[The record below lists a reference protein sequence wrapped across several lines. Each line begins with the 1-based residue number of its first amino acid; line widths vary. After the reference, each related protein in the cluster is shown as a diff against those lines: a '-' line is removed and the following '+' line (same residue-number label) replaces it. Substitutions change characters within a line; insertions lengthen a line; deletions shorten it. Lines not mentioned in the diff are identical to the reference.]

1 MAPDTLRGGKESM
14 LVTNAWYVAAWADE
28 VSLKPLA
35 RRICNE
41 PVVLYRTLDGK
52 AAALRDSCCHRGAPL
67 SLGAVVDMGL
77 RCNYH
82 GVVFGSDGACVHIPG
97 QDMIPKKA
105 RVRSF
110 PVVEQDQIVWI
121 WMGEIA
127 AADPGE
133 IVGYPYHNDS
143 ANWPN
148 KHDVM
153 HVKANYLLLADNLM
167 DATHLAFVHPASV
180 GGAAP
185 GVHFKAEM
193 AIKTLEQGIRIDR
206 RMPNSPP
213 PPTYNNC
220 VAFPGYVDRWQE
232 FDFVA
237 PSTVIQYSGAVEA
250 GAGRGNKSCV
260 RFDMRLF
267 HALTP
272 ETDTTSFY
280 FWSAANGH
288 ETDDPRAT
296 DKIVREITCALVEDK
311 AMVEAQQMR
320 LSELGED
327 WLVDNRSD
335 APRVA
340 MRRAVERMA
349 KRSTTKSAPSPEQS
363 QLSMPHTSDS
373 QRGANG

>member
-1 MAPDTLRGGKESM
+1 M
-14 LVTNAWYVAAWADE
+14 LVTNGWYVAAWASE
-28 VSLKPLA
+28 LSASPMA

-41 PVVLYRTLDGK
+41 PVVLYRPLDGT

-67 SLGAVVDMGL
+67 SLGAVVEKGL

-82 GVVFGSDGACVHIPG
+82 GVVFGTDGACVQIPG
-97 QDMIPKKA
+97 QDMIPKNA
-105 RVRSF
+105 RVRSY
-110 PVVEQDQIVWI
+110 PVVEKDQLIWI
-121 WMGEIA
+121 WMGDRE

-133 IVGYPYHNDS
+133 IVDYPFHNDTT
-143 ANWPN
+143 NWPN
-148 KHDVM
+148 DHDVM
-153 HVKANYLLLADNLM
+153 HVKANYLLLVDNLM
-167 DATHLAFVHPASV
+167 DATHLAYVHPSSV

-185 GVHFKAEM
+185 NVHFKADM
-193 AIKTLEQGIRIDR
+193 QVKQLPNGIRIDR

-220 VAFPGYVDRWQE
+220 VAFPGNVDRWQE

-250 GAGRGNKSCV
+250 GQSRENKSCI

-288 ETDDPRAT
+288 HTNDPTAT
-296 DKIVREITCALVEDK
+296 EKIVKEINCAFAEDK
-311 AMVEAQQMR
+311 AMVEAQQLR
-320 LSELGED
+320 IAELGED

-335 APRVA
+335 APRIA
-340 MRRAVERMA
+340 MRRAVERLM
-349 KRSTTKSAPSPEQS
+349 KRSPIEAAAPSVAAG
-363 QLSMPHTSDS
+363 
-373 QRGANG
+373 RGSR